1 MRRRSRISVF
11 VAFALSACVTTRIH
25 EQSEL
30 NSIGQ
35 RCGLALGELFQDEE
49 QKKLLFMVRI
59 GSTPEQKSCVA
70 KWARRNVSVS
80 LKLFLLC
87 SISSAC
93 TIRALM

>member
-1 MRRRSRISVF
+1 MKSALLLSITPL
-11 VAFALSACVTTRIH
+11 ALSACATTARLH

-59 GSTPEQKSCVA
+59 EPSAAQKTCVA
-70 KWARRNVSVS
+70 QWARRNG
-80 LKLFLLC
+80 LKAVFVDDIAFPEEG
-87 SISSAC
+87 S
-93 TIRALM
+93 

>member
-1 MRRRSRISVF
+1 MMVGLC
-11 VAFALSACVTTRIH
+11 ALSACVTPARMH

-49 QKKLLFMVRI
+49 QKRLLFMVRI

-70 KWARRNVSVS
+70 KWARKNG
-80 LKLFLLC
+80 LKAVFVDN
-87 SISSAC
+87 IEFP
-93 TIRALM
+93 TG